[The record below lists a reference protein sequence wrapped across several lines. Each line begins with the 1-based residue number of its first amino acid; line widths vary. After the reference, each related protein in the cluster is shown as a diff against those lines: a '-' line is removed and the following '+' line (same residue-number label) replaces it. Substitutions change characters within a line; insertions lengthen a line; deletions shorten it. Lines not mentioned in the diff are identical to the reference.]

1 MVGMRGV
8 VCPCMTSWQL
18 APPACVSEHG
28 GKGEKGL
35 TWSNLCAHGL
45 LVPSDIPIVATQVS
59 HRPQDVKHKTP
70 PEHGALSQG
79 SNRKQ
84 VVIAQHPLE
93 THILGL
99 YYAGVQP
106 GRARNLL

>member
-1 MVGMRGV
+1 MSLEEG
-8 VCPCMTSWQL
+8 T
-18 APPACVSEHG
+18 
-28 GKGEKGL
+28 GL
-35 TWSNLCAHGL
+35 LWGQEWLSG

-93 THILGL
+93 TRILGL